1 MFEEEKSKRRRHI
14 KMKNII
20 RKSLY
25 TTLVTSLLLT
35 AGISSVNAEEQ
46 TIGQRMSHHRAIDAA
61 VWAMPLMNY
70 KFYRDALVDAGVG
83 INDVG
88 YFSKVQDWKFQTATP
103 NNTTPYVLAHWT
115 VKGGPIV
122 VEIPASTAD
131 VGIFGTLLDAWQ
143 RPIDDVGAAGRD
155 KGMGATYLLLPE
167 GYTGPTLPNARVYR
181 QRTDNGFA
189 VLRPIIA
196 DSSPENLAK
205 AAEFVKKVKIYPL
218 GQKPKTKYID
228 LYGKLLEMTPVLDKN
243 IYQEIH
249 EMIEEEPVE
258 TYNLAMMGL
267 LAKIGIKKGEPF
279 NPSPELEAVYAEAAP
294 EALEYMIDEYHR
306 VLNPPFYKSKKW
318 SSLMPPGAIETD
330 FSYEYP
336 NYFDYHA
343 RGALYYA
350 VITSVKNYGAAS
362 FYLDLAETPDGQWLD
377 GSKNYKLTMPA
388 KVPVRDFWAIT
399 TYDLETASYL
409 RDLEPSSIDSN
420 MKDVKKSADGSVDIY
435 FGPKAPMGK
444 ESNWLPTDPKRRFFL
459 LARFYGPEPALING
473 SFELNDM
480 EYVK

>member
-1 MFEEEKSKRRRHI
+1 MMNGKAFFA
-14 KMKNII
+14 
-20 RKSLY
+20 LA
-25 TTLVTSLLLT
+25 LVVLIPITVLAQAKEFDLQKADTSD
-35 AGISSVNAEEQ
+35 
-46 TIGQRMSHHRAIDAA
+46 RMTYHRAIDAA

-70 KFYRDALVDAGVG
+70 KFYRDALIDAGVG
-83 INDVG
+83 PNDIG
-88 YFSKVQDWKFQTATP
+88 YYSKVQDWKFQTATP

-115 VKGGPIV
+115 IKDGPIV
-122 VEIPASTAD
+122 VEIPAATAD
-131 VGIFGTLLDAWQ
+131 VGIFGTLMDAWQ

-155 KGMGATYLLLPE
+155 KGMGAKYLLLPE

-189 VLRPIIA
+189 ILRPIIA

-205 AAEFVKKVKIYPL
+205 AAEYVKKMKIYPL
-218 GQKPKTKYID
+218 GQKPKTKYVD

-243 IYQEIH
+243 IYREIH

-267 LAKIGIKKGEPF
+267 LAKVGIKKGESF
-279 NPSPELEAVYAEAAP
+279 KPSAELESIYAEAAP

-306 VLNPPFYKSKKW
+306 VLNPPFYKGKKW

-330 FSYEYP
+330 FSYEFP

-343 RGALYYA
+343 RGSVYYA
-350 VITSVKNYGAAS
+350 IISSVKNYGAAS
-362 FYLDLAETPDGQWLD
+362 FYLDLAETPDGEWLD
-377 GSKNYKLTMPA
+377 GSKNYKLVVPA

-420 MKDVKKSADGSVDIY
+420 MKNVKKNSDGSVDIY
-435 FGPKAPMGK
+435 FGPKAPKGK

-459 LARFYGPEPALING
+459 LARFYGPEPALLNK
-473 SFELNDM
+473 SFELNDI
-480 EYVK
+480 ELVK

>member
-1 MFEEEKSKRRRHI
+1 
-14 KMKNII
+14 MKNIL
-20 RKSLY
+20 RRSLY
-25 TTLVTSLLLT
+25 TTLVTSMLLT
-35 AGISSVNAEEQ
+35 AGFSSVNAEEQ
-46 TIGQRMSHHRAIDAA
+46 SIGQRMTHHRAIDAV

-83 INDVG
+83 PNDVG
-88 YFSKVQDWKFQTATP
+88 YYSKVQDWKFQTATP
-103 NNTTPYVLAHWT
+103 NNTTPYILAHWT
-115 VKGGPIV
+115 IKDGPIV

-131 VGIFGTLLDAWQ
+131 VGIFGTLMDAWQ

-167 GYTGPTLPNARVYR
+167 GYTGPTLPNARVYQ

-189 VLRPIIA
+189 ILRPIIA

-205 AAEFVKKVKIYPL
+205 ASEFVKKMKIYPL
-218 GQKPKTKYID
+218 GQKPKTKYVD

-243 IYQEIH
+243 IYREIH

-267 LAKIGIKKGEPF
+267 LTKIGIKKGEPF
-279 NPSPELEAVYAEAAP
+279 KPGTELEAIHAKAAP
-294 EALEYMIDEYHR
+294 EALEYMIEEYHR
-306 VLNPPFYKSKKW
+306 ALNPPFYKSKKW

-330 FSYEYP
+330 FSYEHP

-350 VITSVKNYGAAS
+350 IISSVKNYGAAS
-362 FYLDLAETPDGQWLD
+362 FYLDLAETPDGQWLE
-377 GSKNYKLTMPA
+377 GSKNYKLVMPPN
-388 KVPVRDFWAIT
+388 VPVRDFWAIT

-420 MKDVKKSADGSVDIY
+420 MKDVKKNADGSVDIY
-435 FGPKAPMGK
+435 FGPKAPEGK

-459 LARFYGPEPALING
+459 LARFYGPEPTLLDG

>member
-1 MFEEEKSKRRRHI
+1 
-14 KMKNII
+14 MKNFL

-35 AGISSVNAEEQ
+35 AGISSGSAEEQ
-46 TIGQRMSHHRAIDAA
+46 TIGQRMTHHRAIDAA

-70 KFYRDALVDAGVG
+70 KFYRDALIDAGVG
-83 INDVG
+83 ASDIG
-88 YFSKVQDWKFQTATP
+88 YYSKVQDWKFQTATP
-103 NNTTPYVLAHWT
+103 NNTTPYILAHWT
-115 VKGGPIV
+115 IKDGPIV

-131 VGIFGTLLDAWQ
+131 VGIFGTLMDAWQ

-167 GYTGPTLPNARVYR
+167 GYTGPTLPNARVYQ

-189 VLRPIIA
+189 ILRPIIA

-205 AAEFVKKVKIYPL
+205 ASEFVKKMKIYPL
-218 GQKPKTKYID
+218 GQKPKTKYVD

-243 IYQEIH
+243 IYREIH
-249 EMIEEEPVE
+249 EIIEEEPVE

-267 LAKIGIKKGEPF
+267 LTKIGIKKGEPF
-279 NPSPELEAVYAEAAP
+279 KPSTELEAIHAKAAP
-294 EALEYMIDEYHR
+294 EALEYMIEEYHR

-330 FSYEYP
+330 FSYEHP

-350 VITSVKNYGAAS
+350 IISSVKNYGAAS
-362 FYLDLAETPDGQWLD
+362 FYLDLAETPDGQWLE
-377 GSKNYKLTMPA
+377 GSKNYKLVMPPN
-388 KVPVRDFWAIT
+388 VPVRDFWAIT

-420 MKDVKKSADGSVDIY
+420 MKDVKKNADGSVDIY
-435 FGPKAPMGK
+435 FGPKAPEGK

-459 LARFYGPEPALING
+459 LARFYGPEPTLLDG